1 MNYEA
6 FSNDSLTMMYEGVRG
21 SLAADDA
28 LARQAMEIRRIWM
41 RAPWEEASGLQ
52 RPLPNTMH
60 RQRRA
65 RRPAATANSSPVAAL
80 SETQTKTASRR
91 SHCVVCCKFR
101 PERFPVSCLNSR
113 CCVCVCGVFAYA

>member
-52 RPLPNTMH
+52 RPLPNTML
-60 RQRRA
+60 RIIASGEREDPPPQQ
-65 RRPAATANSSPVAAL
+65 
-80 SETQTKTASRR
+80 TQAQ
-91 SHCVVCCKFR
+91 
-101 PERFPVSCLNSR
+101 LLL
-113 CCVCVCGVFAYA
+113 